1 VTNGAASEFGLSGRT
16 YIVPGAGRGLG
27 RTIALAIA
35 AADGPLDGIVHAAG
49 TQYRAPA
56 TAVPVAAWRDLM
68 AIHLDAPFFLST
80 ALHRDQLRDGR
91 PGAHVFIGSLTS
103 ARGIANIA
111 PYAAAKSA
119 LLGVIRT
126 LAVEWA
132 ASGTRVNGIAPGY
145 FRTELTADL
154 FADPDRAAWVLDRVP
169 MGRLGDPADL
179 AGAVVFLL
187 SPASGYITGQLLPVD
202 GGWLAG

>member
-1 VTNGAASEFGLSGRT
+1 M
-16 YIVPGAGRGLG
+16 
-27 RTIALAIA
+27 
-35 AADGPLDGIVHAAG
+35 HAAG
-49 TQYRAPA
+49 TQYRAA
-56 TAVPVAAWRDLM
+56 AAAVPVAAWRDLM

-80 ALHRDQLRDGR
+80 ALHRDQLGDGR

-154 FADPDRAAWVLDRVP
+154 FADRDRAAWVLDRIP

>member
-1 VTNGAASEFGLSGRT
+1 LDHADQLIASARGATG
-16 YIVPGAGRGLG
+16 
-27 RTIALAIA
+27 
-35 AADGPLDGIVHAAG
+35 GPLDGIVHAAG
-49 TQYRAPA
+49 TQYRAA
-56 TAVPVAAWRDLM
+56 AAAVPVAAWRDLM

-91 PGAHVFIGSLTS
+91 PGTHVFIGSLTS

>member
-1 VTNGAASEFGLSGRT
+1 MINEAASEFGLSGRT

-68 AIHLDAPFFLST
+68 
-80 ALHRDQLRDGR
+80 
-91 PGAHVFIGSLTS
+91 
-103 ARGIANIA
+103 
-111 PYAAAKSA
+111 
-119 LLGVIRT
+119 
-126 LAVEWA
+126 
-132 ASGTRVNGIAPGY
+132 
-145 FRTELTADL
+145 
-154 FADPDRAAWVLDRVP
+154 LDRVP

-179 AGAVVFLL
+179 ACAVVFLL

>member
-1 VTNGAASEFGLSGRT
+1 MANEAASEFGLSGRT
-16 YIVPGAGRGLG
+16 YIVIGAGRGLG
-27 RTIALAIA
+27 RAMALAIA

-68 AIHLDAPFFLST
+68 
-80 ALHRDQLRDGR
+80 
-91 PGAHVFIGSLTS
+91 
-103 ARGIANIA
+103 
-111 PYAAAKSA
+111 
-119 LLGVIRT
+119 
-126 LAVEWA
+126 
-132 ASGTRVNGIAPGY
+132 
-145 FRTELTADL
+145 
-154 FADPDRAAWVLDRVP
+154 LDRVP